1 MKKLTLFELN
11 NKIESEKRLSIQFKG
26 SEFKEANDKIYMIKL
41 PKQLERHKGSLDFDK
56 KLKSAL
62 KNLEA
67 IAGQEIVFTNGEP
80 IELEQTESGSIES
93 SVVNGLIKFSASSG
107 KIRNLP
113 VNSMFRLKVDELLI
127 KEIEETKALNNRLFD
142 ELKNDLD
149 YALDLILQFETKNK
163 GLISNYYAVVKQ
175 GKKFV
180 KSSDAVNLSESTIQS
195 LVLHIN
201 KKYKKAF
208 RTSELP
214 TFTHFKEAFM
224 YGVSGQHIK
233 PLHDVQ
239 EVIEQFKA
247 MRCKTIMGRPAAEY
261 MTKALYQELDGLD
274 VLIYDYTNPRISA
287 YDSNKIL
294 VANSINNFFNK
305 INDDLAQYISN
316 ANARR
321 DLIEL
326 YSKILCDYYIKGV
339 QHDLD
344 VIIASNMRE
353 GKH

>member
-1 MKKLTLFELN
+1 M
-11 NKIESEKRLSIQFKG
+11 
-26 SEFKEANDKIYMIKL
+26 
-41 PKQLERHKGSLDFDK
+41 
-56 KLKSAL
+56 

-67 IAGQEIVFTNGEP
+67 IAGQEIIFTNGEP
-80 IELEQTESGSIES
+80 IEIEQSESNSIQS
-93 SVVNGLIKFSASSG
+93 SVVDGLIKFSASSG

-113 VNSMFRLKVDELLI
+113 VNSMFRLKVDEALI
-127 KEIEETKALNNRLFD
+127 KEIEETKALNNRLLD

-149 YALDLILQFETKNK
+149 YAIDLILQFETKNK
-163 GLISNYYAVVKQ
+163 GLISNYYAVVKK

-180 KSSDAVNLSESTIQS
+180 KSADAVNLSESTIQS

-214 TFTHFKEAFM
+214 RFEHFKESFM

-261 MTKALYQELDGLD
+261 MTKALYQELDTLD
-274 VLIYDYTNPRISA
+274 VLIYDYSNPRISA
-287 YDSNKIL
+287 YDTNKTL
-294 VANSINNFFNK
+294 M
-305 INDDLAQYISN
+305 LT
-316 ANARR
+316 R
-321 DLIEL
+321 
-326 YSKILCDYYIKGV
+326 
-339 QHDLD
+339 
-344 VIIASNMRE
+344 
-353 GKH
+353 

>member
-1 MKKLTLFELN
+1 M
-11 NKIESEKRLSIQFKG
+11 SIQFKG
-26 SEFKEANDKIYMIKL
+26 SEFKEVNDEIYMIKL
-41 PKQLERHKGSLDFDK
+41 PKQLEKHKGSLDFDK

-67 IAGQEIVFTNGEP
+67 IAGQEIIFTNGEP
-80 IELEQTESGSIES
+80 IELEQSGSDSVQS
-93 SVVNGLIKFSASSG
+93 SVVDGLIKFSASTG
-107 KIRNLP
+107 KIHNLP
-113 VNSMFRLKVDELLI
+113 VNSMFRLKVDEALV
-127 KEIEETKALNNRLFD
+127 KEIEETKALNKRLFD

-163 GLISNYYAVVKQ
+163 GLISNYYAVVKKD
-175 GKKFV
+175 KKFV
-180 KSSDAVNLSESTIQS
+180 KSGDAVNLSESTIQS

-239 EVIEQFKA
+239 EVIDQFKA
-247 MRCKTIMGRPAAEY
+247 MRCKTIMGRPAAEFL
-261 MTKALYQELDGLD
+261 TKALYQEFDTLD

-287 YDSNKIL
+287 YDTNKTLI
-294 VANSINNFFNK
+294 ANAINNFFNK